1 MTHVSV
7 IIPVFNAESTLFRC
21 LKNLQCNEIDAEFIC
36 VDDGSTDGSL
46 ELCNYFASLDPRFRI
61 VSQKNSGPAAARNKG
76 IDLANGEY
84 VCFVDS
90 DDYMEKGSLDLLYG
104 TAKSGQY
111 DLVIHGAYTSDD
123 ASAPKWIMKTI
134 NTQDIEFTDAPFS
147 EIFNLP
153 GSRPFLWLHFIKK
166 SVIDEHNI
174 RMCET
179 SFIGEDQAFIIKY
192 LSKCQRVKFIH
203 NKAYHYNIGNPGSIM
218 TYYYSRPV
226 DKMYQHVGIIQ
237 DVTNS
242 LSQELTDPVDQATMA
257 GWIIDLM
264 YWDLASLLYRD
275 QHPISTEVLNCLSKW
290 MNEKSVK
297 KMSRRDLFRY
307 EQIKAVNEGYEQ
319 PDASI
324 AKLKK
329 LRDDAKEEVLRI
341 EKAPTYIFLR
351 KMYTKFPVLKK

>member
-7 IIPVFNAESTLFRC
+7 IIPIFNAESTLFRC

-46 ELCNYFASLDPRFRI
+46 ELCNYFASLDPRFKI

-76 IDLANGEY
+76 IDLSKGEY

-134 NTQDIEFTDAPFS
+134 NTQDIEFTNAPFS

-174 RMCET
+174 RMCE
-179 SFIGEDQAFIIKY
+179 
-192 LSKCQRVKFIH
+192 KFIH
-203 NKAYHYNIGNPGSIM
+203 DKTYHYTIGNPGSIM
-218 TYYYSRPV
+218 TYYHSRPV
-226 DKMYQHVGIIQ
+226 DKMYQHVGVIQ
-237 DVTNS
+237 DITDS
-242 LSQELTDPVDQATMA
+242 LSQELSDPIDQATMA

-264 YWDLASLLYRD
+264 YWDLASLLYRE
-275 QHPISTEVLNCLSKW
+275 QHPISTDVLNCLSKW
-290 MNEKSVK
+290 MNESSIQH
-297 KMSRRDLFRY
+297 MSRRDLFRY

-324 AKLKK
+324 TKLKK
-329 LRDDAKEEVLRI
+329 LRDDAKEELLQI
-341 EKAPTYIFLR
+341 EKAPTYIFLK
-351 KMYTKFPVLKK
+351 KMYAKFPVLKKIISTAHGRVSKLN